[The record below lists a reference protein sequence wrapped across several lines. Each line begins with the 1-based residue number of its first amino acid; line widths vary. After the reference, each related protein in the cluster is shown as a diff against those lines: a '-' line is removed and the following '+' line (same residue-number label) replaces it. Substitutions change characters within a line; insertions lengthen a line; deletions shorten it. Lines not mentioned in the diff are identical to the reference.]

1 MVGRKI
7 SIPPYRLRKL
17 EQLPDI
23 MFSRLLLIFIVV
35 PLLDLAL
42 LMVVSKYTSVLFTL
56 ALVIISG
63 VVGATLAHRQIF
75 QTGVRIRKSLAENR
89 LSGEVFS
96 DGAMILFAAGL
107 LITPGLITDLVGF
120 SLLVPACRRWY
131 RKRLSNWF
139 RRHFDVRV
147 TQYTQTFMRATE
159 NGDDIVEGHVVRD
172 GDPSDRP
179 DSFGR
184 SID

>member
-1 MVGRKI
+1 
-7 SIPPYRLRKL
+7 
-17 EQLPDI
+17 

-75 QTGVRIRKSLAENR
+75 QTGVRIRKSLAKNQ

-96 DGAMILFAAGL
+96 DGAMILFASGL

-120 SLLVPACRRWY
+120 SLLIPACRRWY
-131 RKRLSNWF
+131 RRRLINWL
-139 RRHFDVRV
+139 RRHFDIQVTQV
-147 TQYTQTFMRATE
+147 TQYAQAFSQTPPDA
-159 NGDDIVEGHVVRD
+159 DDVVEGHVVRD
-172 GDPSDRP
+172 RESSGPP
-179 DSFGR
+179 NPVNR